1 MNKMTE
7 VVIAAAFILASPL
20 VFACDYPAPPKD
32 LPDGSTSAI
41 DGMKVGVKQIAEYQ
55 SKMETYLNCIDAEE
69 AVAMMA
75 LDEDD
80 KDGKGQRK
88 EMFDKKY
95 NAAVEEQTRT
105 VEQFN
110 AEIREYKDRPK
121 N

>member
-1 MNKMTE
+1 MTKMTKA
-7 VVIAAAFILASPL
+7 VIATAFVLASPL
-20 VFACDYPAPPKD
+20 TFACDYPAPPKD
-32 LPDGSTSAI
+32 LPDGATSAI
-41 DGMKVGVKQIAEYQ
+41 AEMKVGVKDIADYQ
-55 SKMETYLNCIDAEE
+55 SNMETYLNCIDAEE
-69 AVAMMA
+69 AVATMA

-80 KDGKGQRK
+80 KKGKEQRK

-95 NAAVEEQTRT
+95 NAAVQEQTRT